1 MIPIWSRF
9 SLRPMYVEVVLEL
22 TSKQSGVKCS
32 EHTTELLVGV
42 HFPLLRCT
50 KVTQFFLL
58 LFATDEA
65 SLK

>member
-9 SLRPMYVEVVLEL
+9 SLRLMYVEVVSEL
-22 TSKQSGVKCS
+22 TSKQSGMNYS

-42 HFPLLRCT
+42 HLPLLRCMEGNH
-50 KVTQFFLL
+50 FFLL